1 MYRRRRSIFDIMRD
15 LEAEV
20 EAEVESML
28 TRIKELELAS
38 RCLQPLYEIAEGPDE
53 YVLRV
58 DMPGAERDKIEIQ
71 ASGRFVRIYAPCS
84 YTVPYREGERTC
96 ATCYR
101 LEVEMPARVSMENAK
116 QKFRGGVLEIRFPK
130 TSREFRIPVE

>member
-58 DMPGAERDKIEIQ
+58 DMPGL
-71 ASGRFVRIYAPCS
+71 SGTRSRSRPRGVS
-84 YTVPYREGERTC
+84 LEYTRPA
-96 ATCYR
+96 ATPSPIGK
-101 LEVEMPARVSMENAK
+101 V
-116 QKFRGGVLEIRFPK
+116 
-130 TSREFRIPVE
+130 